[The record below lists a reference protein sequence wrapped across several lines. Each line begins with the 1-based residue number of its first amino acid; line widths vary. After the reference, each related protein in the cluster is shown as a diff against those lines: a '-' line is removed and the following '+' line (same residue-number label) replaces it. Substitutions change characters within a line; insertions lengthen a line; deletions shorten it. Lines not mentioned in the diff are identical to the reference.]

1 MNRGQSTIETMFAIG
16 VILVFVSM
24 LYGFLIYPRIDQT
37 NNLQRVYAAKNT
49 CSDLSTAINNVAY
62 NGNGFSQKAAL
73 SATLSGAR
81 YNITIYNQI
90 IEVSWENRAIFCQFR
105 AKNITY
111 AGKYPPFYL
120 NITDH
125 LLNNLDGVVKIA

>member
-1 MNRGQSTIETMFAIG
+1 MDRGQSTIETMFAIG

-37 NNLQRVYAAKNT
+37 NNLQRIYAAKNT
-49 CSDLSTAINNVAY
+49 CSDLSTVINTVAY

-81 YNITIYNQI
+81 YNITVYSQI
-90 IEVSWENRAIFCQFR
+90 IEVSWENHAIFCQFR
-105 AKNITY
+105 ARNITY
-111 AGKYPPFYL
+111 AGKYPPFPL
-120 NITDH
+120 STTDH
-125 LLNNLDGVVKIA
+125 RLNNSNGVVNIA

>member
-16 VILVFVSM
+16 VVLFFVSM
-24 LYGFLIYPRIDQT
+24 LFVFLIYPRIDQT

-49 CSDLSTAINNVAY
+49 CNDLSTAINNVAY

-81 YNITIYNQI
+81 YNITIYDQL
-90 IEVSWENRAIFCQFR
+90 IEISWENRAVFCQFR
-105 AKNITY
+105 ARNITH
-111 AGKYPPFYL
+111 ASKYPPFSL
-120 NITDH
+120 NTTDH
-125 LLNNLDGVVKIA
+125 ILNNSNGVVKIA

>member
-16 VILVFVSM
+16 VVLFFVSM
-24 LYGFLIYPRIDQT
+24 LFVFLIYPRIDQT

-49 CSDLSTAINNVAY
+49 CNDLSTAINNVAY

-81 YNITIYNQI
+81 YNITIYGQL
-90 IEVSWENRAIFCQFR
+90 IEVSWDSSAIFCQFR
-105 AKNITY
+105 ARNITY
-111 AGKYPPFYL
+111 AGNYPPFL
-120 NITDH
+120 LDIRDH
-125 LLNNLDGVVKIA
+125 LLNNSNGVVKIA

>member
-16 VILVFVSM
+16 VVLFFVTM

-37 NNLQRVYAAKNT
+37 NNTQRLYAAKNT

-81 YNITIYNQI
+81 YNITVYSQI

-105 AKNITY
+105 ARNITY
-111 AGKYPPFYL
+111 IGKYPPFSL
-120 NITDH
+120 NTTDH
-125 LLNNLDGVVKIA
+125 LLNNSNGVVNIA